1 MLHQVSGSDG
11 RELAPDQE
19 VTITEDKSAHATYG
33 VSITNSLKLGNLE
46 IRKSSEDGIIEGWD
60 FEITRDIDDW
70 SLVVTTGVVTASA
83 PTIFRPAGTD
93 MSCKNG
99 TDFVTSASN
108 NVRCKR
114 PIKQFIICI
123 EV

>member
-70 SLVVTTGVVTASA
+70 SLVVTTGAVTASA
-83 PTIFRPAGTD
+83 ATTFPACGYGYELQ
-93 MSCKNG
+93 KWH
-99 TDFVTSASN
+99 
-108 NVRCKR
+108 
-114 PIKQFIICI
+114 
-123 EV
+123 